1 MLNSDFFFLTCY
13 NIHGDF
19 MKALITGASSG
30 LGRDFAYKLAE
41 EGYDLVLVARN
52 IDNLESIQSK
62 IKTNC
67 EIEAMDLSEKE
78 NVYKLFEKYKGQIDL
93 LINNAGF
100 GECGYFSKTD
110 LENDIDMINL
120 NVTSLHMLTKL
131 FLKDFISKD
140 KGQILN
146 VASLAAFEPG
156 PLMATYY
163 STKSY
168 VYNLTMA
175 IYEELRREK
184 SNVKISVLCPG
195 PIDTGFNDRA
205 KVKFGVKSLTS
216 DYVTGYA
223 LKKLKRNKLLIIPG
237 FKMKVGVFMNRLLPR
252 KLVMRVIYNIQ
263 EKKTK

>member
-1 MLNSDFFFLTCY
+1 
-13 NIHGDF
+13 

-30 LGRDFAYKLAE
+30 LGRDFAFKLAE
-41 EGYDLVLVARN
+41 EGYELVLVSRD
-52 IDNLESIQSK
+52 IDKLESIQSK

-67 EIEAMDLSEKE
+67 EIESVDLSVKE
-78 NVYKLFEKYKGQIDL
+78 NVYELFDKYKGQIDL

-100 GECGYFSKTD
+100 GECGFFSKTD
-110 LENDIDMINL
+110 LENDINMINL
-120 NVTSLHMLTKL
+120 NVISLHMLTKL

-175 IYEELRREK
+175 IYEELRRQK
-184 SNVKISVLCPG
+184 SNVKVSVLCPG
-195 PIDTGFNDRA
+195 PVDTNFNKRA
-205 KVKFGVKSLTS
+205 HVHFSVKPLTS
-216 DYVTGYA
+216 DYVTSYT
-223 LKKLKRNKLLIIPG
+223 LKKLKKNKLLIIPNI
-237 FKMKVGVFMNRLLPR
+237 KMKLSVFGVRFMPR
-252 KLVMRVIYNIQ
+252 KLLLRLTYNIQ
-263 EKKTK
+263 ERKTK

>member
-1 MLNSDFFFLTCY
+1 
-13 NIHGDF
+13 
-19 MKALITGASSG
+19 MKALITGASNG
-30 LGRDFAYKLAE
+30 LGKDFAKKLADM
-41 EGYDLVLVARN
+41 GYNLILVARSEDKLDHLQN
-52 IDNLESIQSK
+52 ELKNKVEVE
-62 IKTNC
+62 TVV
-67 EIEAMDLSEKE
+67 MDLSIKK
-78 NVYKLFEKYKGQIDL
+78 NVYKLYEKYKGQVDL

-100 GECGYFSKTD
+100 GACGLFTQTD
-110 LENDIDMINL
+110 LDNELNMIDL
-120 NVTSLHMLTKL
+120 NVVTCHLLTKL
-131 FLKDFISKD
+131 FLHDFVRED

-146 VASLAAFEPG
+146 VASSAAFQPG

-163 STKSY
+163 ATKSY

-195 PIDTGFNDRA
+195 PVATGFNDRA

-216 DYVTGYA
+216 DYVTSYT

-237 FKMKVGVFMNRLLPR
+237 FKMKLAIFFGRFVPR
-252 KLVMRVIYNIQ
+252 KMLLKIIYNIQ

>member
-1 MLNSDFFFLTCY
+1 
-13 NIHGDF
+13 

-30 LGRDFAYKLAE
+30 LGRDFAFKLAE

-52 IDNLESIQSK
+52 IDKLESIQSK

-67 EIEAMDLSEKE
+67 EVEAIDLSDKEK
-78 NVYKLFEKYKGQIDL
+78 VYKLFDKYKGQIDL

-100 GECGYFSKTD
+100 GECGFFSKTD
-110 LENDIDMINL
+110 LENDLNMINL
-120 NVTSLHMLTKL
+120 NVVAVHMLTKL
-131 FLKDFISKD
+131 FLKDFIAKN

-175 IYEELRREK
+175 IYEELRRTK
-184 SNVKISVLCPG
+184 SKVRISVLCPG
-195 PIDTGFNDRA
+195 PTETGFNDRA
-205 KVKFGVKSLTS
+205 HVKFSVKPLTS
-216 DYVTGYA
+216 DYVTTYA
-223 LKKLKRNKLLIIPG
+223 LKKLKKNKLIIIPNI
-237 FKMKVGVFMNRLLPR
+237 KMKFSAFSTRIVPR
-252 KLVMRVIYNIQ
+252 KLMLKIVYGIQ
-263 EKKTK
+263 ERKIK